1 MIGILTEKPSAAQ
14 NFATALGG
22 MTGTYNGEQYI
33 IVNSVGHLYEF
44 KKPDGQVDDG
54 LVRKYKSWN
63 LSYLPWNENDFSW
76 IREMKKG
83 TSDVAKDIKTK
94 LSQCDEVVIATDDDP
109 TGEGELLAW
118 EILEELKIHPQKYSR
133 MFFEDESVKEIQK
146 GFVTRR
152 TIPGMATDMDYVK
165 ALYRSKFDYMS
176 MQFTRIAT
184 ACGDGKS
191 VLRQGRLKS
200 AMVSIVGDGLEAVRN
215 YKKIPS
221 YQNRFEDENGVKYA
235 NQEEPCYPKK
245 EQVPQIYQPSPVVCD
260 MKKLKH
266 SAPPKML
273 DLATLSARLSTK
285 GVKAETVLKVY
296 QKMYEDHIVSYPRT
310 EDKVITAEQFS
321 ELLPKVDQIA
331 RVVGVDPSL
340 LTHRQP
346 RKTHVKAG
354 CAHGANRPGPNV
366 PESLLSL
373 KEKYGAC
380 APLIY
385 EILARNYLATLCED
399 YEYEHQEGHLEKYPD
414 FIGKVNI
421 PKKLGYKAIYKEID
435 TDDTNDGEESSIG
448 LGTMAKPYVQELF
461 PPKPP
466 TPTMTWLMKQLE
478 KRDVGTGSTRTS
490 IYAEVTNTK
499 TKYPLLID
507 TKGKIT
513 MTEYGD
519 MSYRLLP
526 GTHIGELKITEDMQA
541 DMRAIASGQAD
552 PAECLGKMKQ
562 MVLDDIV
569 TMQRNGIKMR
579 QDLNINLPE
588 NVQKPQ
594 KAKCTG
600 VWTEIGKEVTFTREW
615 GGHMFSDTECQ
626 QLLNGETIIIEAVS
640 SKGKP
645 YKVKGKLSI
654 LEYKGRKFV
663 GFENLGF
670 IEEFPELW
678 CGHRFTE
685 NEKIM
690 LQSGMPVFI
699 EGCISKNKKIFSTT
713 VIYAEK
719 NGKKYIQIKED

>member
-1 MIGILTEKPSAAQ
+1 MIGILTEKPSAAK

-22 MTGTYNGEQYI
+22 MTGTYNGEQYL

-44 KKPDGQVDDG
+44 KKPDGQVDAS
-54 LVRKYKSWN
+54 LMKKYKSWN
-63 LSYLPWNENDFSW
+63 LSYLPWNENDFKW
-76 IREMKKG
+76 VREMKRG
-83 TSDVAKDIKTK
+83 TSDVAKNIKAK

-118 EILEELKIHPQKYSR
+118 EILEELKIRPKKYSR
-133 MFFEDESVKEIQK
+133 MLFEDESVKEIQK
-146 GFVTRR
+146 GFTSRR
-152 TIPGMATDMDYVK
+152 TIPSMTTDMDYVK

-184 ACGDGKS
+184 ACGDGQS

-200 AMVSIVGDGLEAVRN
+200 AMVAIVGDGLEAVKN

-221 YQNRFEDENGVKYA
+221 YQNRFTDENGVKYS
-235 NQEEPCYPKK
+235 NPEEPCFPQK
-245 EQVPQIYQPSPVVCD
+245 EQVPQIYQPSAVICD

-273 DLATLSARLSTK
+273 DLAALSAKLSTK

-310 EDKVITAEQFS
+310 EDKVITLEQFN
-321 ELLPKVDQIA
+321 ELLPKIDEIA
-331 RVVGVDPSL
+331 RVVGVDPAL
-340 LTHRQP
+340 LTHREP
-346 RKTHVKAG
+346 RKSHVKTG

-366 PESLLSL
+366 PESLVSL

-385 EILARNYLATLCED
+385 EILARNYLATLGED
-399 YEYEHQEGHLEKYPD
+399 YEYEHQEGHLEKYPN
-414 FIGKVNI
+414 FVGKVNI
-421 PKKLGYKAIYKEID
+421 PRKLGYKAIYKE
-435 TDDTNDGEESSIG
+435 TDQEDENDEEESTKGIG
-448 LGTMAKPYVQELF
+448 THATPYIQELF

-466 TPTMTWLMKQLE
+466 APTMTWLMKQLE
-478 KRDVGTGSTRTS
+478 KHDVGTGSTRTS

-513 MTEYGD
+513 MSEYGN

-526 GTHIGELKITEDMQA
+526 GTHIGDLKITEDLQA
-541 DMRAIASGQAD
+541 DIRAIAAGQAD
-552 PAECLGKMKQ
+552 PAECLTKMKQ
-562 MVLDDIV
+562 LVLDDIAV
-569 TMQRNGIKMR
+569 MQKNGQKMR
-579 QDLNINLPE
+579 QELNIQLPE

-600 VWTEIGKEVTFTREW
+600 VWAELGKEITFTREW
-615 GGHMFSDTECQ
+615 GGHMFTDQECQ
-626 QLLNGETIIIEAVS
+626 KLLSGESIIIEAVS

-645 YKVKGKLSI
+645 FKVRGKLSI
-654 LEYKGRKFV
+654 QEYKGRKYV

-685 NEKIM
+685 EEKSM

-699 EGCISKNKKIFSTT
+699 EGCISQKKKIFSTT
-713 VIYAEK
+713 VIYSEK
-719 NGKKYIQIKED
+719 NGRKCIQIKKD